1 MFGGGKIM
9 NFQDILKTLFEA
21 ALVLF
26 TLWALFH
33 EDRFVSFERRIAA
46 AFRRRSIKAVKR
58 PDVTSIEF

>member
-1 MFGGGKIM
+1 M
-9 NFQDILKTLFEA
+9 NFQDVLKTLFEV

-46 AFRRRSIKAVKR
+46 AFRRRNIKAVKR
-58 PDVTSIEF
+58 PDVTGADF